1 MLGRR
6 VTEEE
11 EEEEERGRGDGG
23 GERLRLPR
31 SVVVGDAVLE
41 AEAAAARRAAE
52 RVTRA
57 LLEDDEDGDLMLFI
71 WRKWLWRVEKGPIY
85 IKASSHSFNS
95 CSLLLRS

>member
-1 MLGRR
+1 MLSHR

-71 WRKWLWRVEKGPIY
+71 WRKWLSRGERSN